1 MKAKIDELETNSTIK
16 NIRDLYR
23 DISDFKRCF
32 QRRTNTVRD
41 EDDDLVIGGGT
52 YSRASS
58 ALAECQITTF

>member
-1 MKAKIDELETNSTIK
+1 MKAKIDELETNSRT
-16 NIRDLYR
+16 IRDLYR
-23 DISDFKRCF
+23 GICDFKRCF